1 MKDLL
6 DFSKLDRA
14 QLEGILDTA
23 VVMAGVLERPV
34 KKVPALQGFTVC
46 TAFFENSTRT
56 RLSFE
61 LAARPMS

>member
-14 QLEGILDTA
+14 QLEGMLETA

-34 KKVPALQGFTVC
+34 K
-46 TAFFENSTRT
+46 
-56 RLSFE
+56 
-61 LAARPMS
+61 